1 MTGTILRLETMISN
15 SQACVLHEGTGESKT
30 EPPSPRTITVLD
42 ILKVAGGHDEGD
54 ASKVKSEE
62 GKDKLG

>member
-1 MTGTILRLETMISN
+1 
-15 SQACVLHEGTGESKT
+15 LHEGTGESKT

-42 ILKVAGGHDEGD
+42 ILEVAGGHDEGD